1 MPKTIARHRKGRDS
15 YLELVT
21 EVSLVRIRSAA
32 QYDAAVDMVRKLSVR
47 GEENLDPGAREYLE
61 MLLLSVG
68 EYEDRRH
75 RVELSGLTP
84 VGVLKHLM
92 AANHMKGRDLA
103 EILGSK
109 MENGTVTRVPLNLA
123 EGSYHSWPNAEAVRK
138 FRAKGRRLWS

>member
-103 EILGSK
+103 EILGSQSTASMILTGARGISK
-109 MENGTVTRVPLNLA
+109 AQAKKLA
-123 EGSYHSWPNAEAVRK
+123 
-138 FRAKGRRLWS
+138 RRFKVDVGLFL